1 LVDLACRS
9 SADSQRRAIVCPR
22 ASIEIMRQTIES
34 AAIERGRR
42 AVILPQFLARD
53 DWLARLHQALVDA
66 PMLTRLERDARRRC
80 QGGDPS
86 RRPTSRSTSR
96 VVGDAAAV

>member
-1 LVDLACRS
+1 LVDLALS
-9 SADSQRRAIVCPR
+9 DPPLTAQQRAIILPTR

-42 AVILPQFLARD
+42 AVILPQSLTRD

-66 PMLTRLERDARRRC
+66 P
-80 QGGDPS
+80 
-86 RRPTSRSTSR
+86 
-96 VVGDAAAV
+96 